1 MKNMVSRKMNET
13 ERFLTEILLNAIQK
27 ILRNIKNEKLRL
39 ICQANAE
46 QIVPEIANQIA
57 KGQLDFTQVPVC
69 LSGQLQQELNAIV
82 KQTVFA
88 ILDKIASRL
97 PEGKAKTLFV
107 AEVKRISKI
116 DIEEVITNDEWQ
128 HVLAEQVK
136 QYAAG
141 YAKEATHEAL
151 DKAKEYLP
159 ESQYKAVICDNAEA
173 VATDIIES
181 VANGADMDEL
191 LEIYTEKA
199 SQAIK
204 ANAQRETTKQINK
217 AIDEAVDYL
226 ADKAKDKGRG
236 KSRSRYNKK
245 VTLYT
250 ERIRSELKDNAGNSV
265 ARILNGENFETVA
278 ADFASRTAKN
288 IAQDIL
294 IDQTKEISQRAVRNG
309 VKRLHISGKG
319 SRKVNRRIDQAGV
332 IVSDSLTS
340 NISNGIIDVM
350 SGEKELDEVVTDV
363 AVNTAKD
370 SARRY
375 MEEHGAELAKEAIET
390 ITRKVAGKVGNQAVK
405 MAITK
410 AGTSLA
416 NVNTVTAVAGAIY
429 DIGKSFKDFLN
440 GDITKAELLRQ
451 IGEKGSAAC
460 LSSVYASVG
469 AVAGSVA
476 GPIGTFVGAAIGSMV
491 GYVASSM
498 LYGSVL
504 QAFEAEE
511 AARVRAEQTHA
522 FCEAA
527 IRRMKAERAE
537 FERQAEILFQKREAA
552 FAAGFRQMEAALLD
566 DDFDRFS
573 SGLNEFANSF
583 GQKLQFTT
591 FEEFDTFM
599 QSDEAFD
606 L

>member
-1 MKNMVSRKMNET
+1 MNET
-13 ERFLTEILLNAIQK
+13 ERFLAEFLLNAVQK
-27 ILRNIKNEKLRL
+27 ILKNIQNEKLRL
-39 ICQANAE
+39 ICEAYAE
-46 QIVPEIANQIA
+46 QIVPEIAKQIT
-57 KGQLDFTQVPVC
+57 KGQLDFAQIPIC
-69 LSGQLQQELNAIV
+69 LTAQLQKELNAIV
-82 KQTVFA
+82 KQTVFM
-88 ILDKIASRL
+88 ILDQIASRL
-97 PEGKAKTLFV
+97 PEGNARTLFV
-107 AEVKRISKI
+107 AEVKRLAEI
-116 DIEEVITNDEWQ
+116 DIEEVITNDGWQ
-128 HVLAEQVK
+128 QVLAEQVK
-136 QYAAG
+136 HYAVG
-141 YAKEATHEAL
+141 YAKTTTHEAL
-151 DKAKEYLP
+151 KKAKKFLP
-159 ESQYKAVICDNAEA
+159 DSQYKAVICDNVEA
-173 VATDIIES
+173 VATDIIEA
-181 VANGADMDEL
+181 VANGEDVDAL
-191 LEIYTEKA
+191 LEIYGEKV
-199 SQAIK
+199 SNYVKENVRQA
-204 ANAQRETTKQINK
+204 TTQQINK
-217 AIDEAVDYL
+217 AVDEAVDYL
-226 ADKAKDKGRG
+226 AERARDKGRG
-236 KSRSRYNKK
+236 KKRSRYNKK
-245 VTLYT
+245 VTQYA
-250 ERIRSELKDNAGNSV
+250 ERIRIELKETAGNSV
-265 ARILNGENFETVA
+265 ERILNGEDFETVA
-278 ADFASRTAKN
+278 ADFASGAARN

-294 IDQTKEISQRAVRNG
+294 IDQAKDVTQSAVRNG
-309 VKRLHISGKG
+309 AKRLHVSGKG
-319 SRKVNRRIDQAGV
+319 SRKVNRRIDQAGL
-332 IVSDSLTS
+332 IVSDSLTA
-340 NISNGIIDVM
+340 NISNGIIDAV
-350 SGEKELDEVVTDV
+350 SGEKDLGEVAKDV

-390 ITRKVAGKVGNQAVK
+390 ITRKAAEKVGNQAVK

-469 AVAGSVA
+469 AVAGSIA
-476 GPIGTFVGAAIGSMV
+476 GPVGTAVGAAIGSMV
-491 GYVASSM
+491 GYVASSL

-511 AARVRAEQTHA
+511 AARARAEQTHA

-527 IRRMKAERAE
+527 IRRMKTERAE
-537 FERQAEILFQKREAA
+537 FERQAEILFQNREAA

-573 SGLNEFANSF
+573 NGLNKFANSF

-591 FEEFDTFM
+591 FEEFDAFM

>member
-1 MKNMVSRKMNET
+1 MNET
-13 ERFLTEILLNAIQK
+13 ERFLAEILLNAVQK
-27 ILRNIKNEKLRL
+27 ILKNIQNEKLRL
-39 ICQANAE
+39 ICEAYAE
-46 QIVPEIANQIA
+46 QIVPEIAKQIT
-57 KGQLDFTQVPVC
+57 KGQLDFAQIPIC
-69 LSGQLQQELNAIV
+69 LTAQLQKELNAIV
-82 KQTVFA
+82 KQTVFM
-88 ILDKIASRL
+88 ILDQIASRL
-97 PEGKAKTLFV
+97 PEGNARTLFV
-107 AEVKRISKI
+107 AEVKGLAEI
-116 DIEEVITNDEWQ
+116 DIEEVITNDGWQ
-128 HVLAEQVK
+128 QVLAEQVK
-136 QYAAG
+136 HYAVG
-141 YAKEATHEAL
+141 YAKTTTHEAL
-151 DKAKEYLP
+151 KKAKKLLP
-159 ESQYKAVICDNAEA
+159 DSQYKAVICDNAEA
-173 VATDIIES
+173 VATDIIEA
-181 VANGADMDEL
+181 VANGEDVDAL
-191 LEIYTEKA
+191 LEIYGEKA
-199 SQAIK
+199 SNYVKENVRQATI
-204 ANAQRETTKQINK
+204 QQINK
-217 AIDEAVDYL
+217 AVDEAVDYL
-226 ADKAKDKGRG
+226 AERARDKGRG
-236 KSRSRYNKK
+236 KKRSRYNKK
-245 VTLYT
+245 VTQYA
-250 ERIRSELKDNAGNSV
+250 ERIRIELKETAGNSV
-265 ARILNGENFETVA
+265 ERILNGEDFETVA
-278 ADFASRTAKN
+278 ADFASGAARN

-294 IDQTKEISQRAVRNG
+294 IDQAKDVTQSAVRNG
-309 VKRLHISGKG
+309 AKRLHVSGKG
-319 SRKVNRRIDQAGV
+319 SRKVNRRIDQAGL
-332 IVSDSLTS
+332 IVSDSLTA
-340 NISNGIIDVM
+340 NISNGIIDAV
-350 SGEKELDEVVTDV
+350 SGEKDLGEVAKDV

-390 ITRKVAGKVGNQAVK
+390 ITRKAAEKVGNQAVK

-469 AVAGSVA
+469 AVAGSIA
-476 GPIGTFVGAAIGSMV
+476 GPVGTAVGAAIGSMV
-491 GYVASSM
+491 GYVASSL

-511 AARVRAEQTHA
+511 AAQARAEQTHA

-527 IRRMKAERAE
+527 IRRMKTERAE
-537 FERQAEILFQKREAA
+537 FERQAEILFQNREAA

-573 SGLNEFANSF
+573 NGLNEFANSF

-591 FEEFDTFM
+591 FEEFDAFM

>member
-1 MKNMVSRKMNET
+1 MNET
-13 ERFLTEILLNAIQK
+13 ERFLAEILLNAVQK
-27 ILRNIKNEKLRL
+27 ILKNIQNEKLRL
-39 ICQANAE
+39 ICEAYAE
-46 QIVPEIANQIA
+46 QIVPEIAKQIT
-57 KGQLDFTQVPVC
+57 KGQLDFEQIPIC
-69 LSGQLQQELNAIV
+69 LTAQLQKELNAIV
-82 KQTVFA
+82 KQTVFM
-88 ILDKIASRL
+88 ILDQIASRL
-97 PEGKAKTLFV
+97 PEGNARPLFV
-107 AEVKRISKI
+107 AEVKGLAEI
-116 DIEEVITNDEWQ
+116 DIEEVITNDGWQ
-128 HVLAEQVK
+128 QVLAEQVK
-136 QYAAG
+136 HYAVG
-141 YAKEATHEAL
+141 YAKTTTHEAL
-151 DKAKEYLP
+151 KKAKKLLP
-159 ESQYKAVICDNAEA
+159 DSQYKAVICDNAEA
-173 VATDIIES
+173 VATDIIEA
-181 VANGADMDEL
+181 VANGEDVDAL
-191 LEIYTEKA
+191 LEIYGEKA
-199 SQAIK
+199 SNYVKENVRQATI
-204 ANAQRETTKQINK
+204 QQINK
-217 AIDEAVDYL
+217 AVDEAVDYL
-226 ADKAKDKGRG
+226 AERARDKGRG
-236 KSRSRYNKK
+236 KKRSRYNKK
-245 VTLYT
+245 VTQYA
-250 ERIRSELKDNAGNSV
+250 ERIRIELKETAGNSV
-265 ARILNGENFETVA
+265 ERILNGEDFETVA
-278 ADFASRTAKN
+278 ADFASGAARN

-294 IDQTKEISQRAVRNG
+294 IDQAKDVTQSAVRNG
-309 VKRLHISGKG
+309 AKRLHVSGKG
-319 SRKVNRRIDQAGV
+319 SRKVNRRIDQAGL
-332 IVSDSLTS
+332 IVSDSLTA
-340 NISNGIIDVM
+340 NISNGIIDAV
-350 SGEKELDEVVTDV
+350 SGEKDLGEVAKDV

-390 ITRKVAGKVGNQAVK
+390 ITRKAAEKVGNQAVK

-469 AVAGSVA
+469 AVAGSIA
-476 GPIGTFVGAAIGSMV
+476 GPVGTAVGAAIGSMV
-491 GYVASSM
+491 GYVASSL

-511 AARVRAEQTHA
+511 AARARAEQTHA

-537 FERQAEILFQKREAA
+537 FERQAEILFQNREAA

-591 FEEFDTFM
+591 FEEFDAFM